1 SFLSSAHLAGFN
13 SICDLHQQLTQIFFN
28 YMYDNNIEIGDVFDE
43 TYSYQEILDAYKN
56 IDALKK
62 ATEFM
67 SGALENLKKNDSE
80 EDDIKKAKNFILN
93 NVNRDLTVK
102 EVADHVHRS
111 PEYFTKVFK
120 KETGQNIKTYI
131 TQVKLDVAKDMLS
144 NPNIPISLISCE
156 IGYTNFSHFTQMFK
170 KYENMTPTEYRKA
183 KLG

>member
-1 SFLSSAHLAGFN
+1 MA
-13 SICDLHQQLTQIFFN
+13 
-28 YMYDNNIEIGDVFDE
+28 E
-43 TYSYQEILDAYKN
+43 
-56 IDALKK
+56 
-62 ATEFM
+62 
-67 SGALENLKKNDSE
+67 ALERLENNDSE
-80 EDDIKKAKNFILN
+80 EDDIKKAITFILN

-183 KLG
+183 KLGY